1 MSDKDRIPAEQPASA
16 TVDEMDETI
25 IALLEEDG
33 RRSYGDIGRAVGLS
47 EAAARQRVNRL
58 RESGLIRI
66 VAISDPLRLGRA
78 VVATVGIRVGGDPRV
93 VAERLAQVGA
103 IEWVVITAGS
113 FDLLVEIVCRSEA
126 ELLATISEQIRSIA
140 AVSQTETFMHL
151 HTEKN
156 VFAWGQRLAGSTKP
170 RSGRRD
176 V

>member
-1 MSDKDRIPAEQPASA
+1 MQLESATECPIKTESAPEPAASA

-78 VVATVGIRVGGDPRV
+78 VVATVGIRVG
-93 VAERLAQVGA
+93 A
-103 IEWVVITAGS
+103 IRAWWPNAWLGWR
-113 FDLLVEIVCRSEA
+113 RS
-126 ELLATISEQIRSIA
+126 
-140 AVSQTETFMHL
+140 
-151 HTEKN
+151 N
-156 VFAWGQRLAGSTKP
+156 GW
-170 RSGRRD
+170 
-176 V
+176 